1 MLKEICKYLQQTPE
15 VLEDVVQYIKAFAT
29 GLKILE
35 NIFRLLAHASK
46 CQRLKSSLIK
56 HYKEVWKC

>member
-1 MLKEICKYLQQTPE
+1 MYVFASDSTE
-15 VLEDVVQYIKAFAT
+15 VLEDRVKYIKAFAR

>member
-15 VLEDVVQYIKAFAT
+15 VLEAIVKYIKAFAT

-35 NIFRLLAHASK
+35 NIFRLLAQASK
-46 CQRLKSSLIK
+46 
-56 HYKEVWKC
+56 Y